1 MNLPSFFVA
10 SPILHQQQQFFHNV
24 MMTLASGYVVHTK
37 EGSYG
42 KNFLAWSKREVDGL
56 RVMLQL
62 KIFIWMMTLKLNQQL
77 LPM

>member
-1 MNLPSFFVA
+1 MNVPSFFVA
-10 SPILHQQQQFFHNV
+10 SPSLHQQQQFFHNV

-37 EGSYG
+37 EGSCG
-42 KNFLAWSKREVDGL
+42 KNFLAWSEREVDGL

-62 KIFIWMMTLKLNQQL
+62 EIFIWMMTLKINQQL